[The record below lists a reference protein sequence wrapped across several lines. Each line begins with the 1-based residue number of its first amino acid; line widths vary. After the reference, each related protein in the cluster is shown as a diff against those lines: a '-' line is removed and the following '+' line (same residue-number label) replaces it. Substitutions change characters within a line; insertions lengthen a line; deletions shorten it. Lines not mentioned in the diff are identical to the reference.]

1 LFANLFYTDVSINI
15 LRNNFINNENKV
27 NIIKNN
33 DKYECEFCNIKF
45 KKIDKLD
52 KHLKKECNMLI
63 SFNNIYDFNINT
75 FGKKI
80 YGNNGGEI
88 YIIQTDQSN
97 KNYFKIGI
105 TSNIIRRLK
114 EYRCGSILEPR
125 LYYYYPCKNIR
136 KVDKVMKNKLKKYR
150 IKREIYKA
158 DLNDLRVL
166 IKEIQN
172 INSEILEYKPIIK
185 KVNLS
190 ECKFCNKLFESES
203 LKKMHLQKCK
213 KYLLKKNKNK
223 ICRHCGKTF
232 TTYKSKWRHE
242 KKFCKKKNKKE
253 DKKEDKLLT
262 YLNKINNLI
271 EDNKNRF

>member
-1 LFANLFYTDVSINI
+1 MVNYFCDRCGYNTKYKNDFRKHLNRKFVCKSILNDVSINI

-203 LKKMHLQKCK
+203 LKKIKIKFVGIVEKHL
-213 KYLLKKNKNK
+213 LLINQNGDMRKNFVKRK
-223 ICRHCGKTF
+223 I
-232 TTYKSKWRHE
+232 
-242 KKFCKKKNKKE
+242 KKKIKK
-253 DKKEDKLLT
+253 
-262 YLNKINNLI
+262 KINY
-271 EDNKNRF
+271 